1 MATLD
6 RRKTYSATINIGPKK
21 KKKANR
27 GAEAANTGRIYS
39 ARGFRVEKVV
49 PPYPRRRQQ
58 PAAAR
63 RLQQVTPASPAV
75 PAGGDTGFRF
85 YEHPGMNEK
94 EVARINKKK
103 AAEAARKREAKRRMM
118 QEWAGISPKL
128 TATQMSAKQAKY
140 LKDTGYHT
148 PAERNRAMAL
158 QLAAYRQRR
167 DVGATQ

>member
-6 RRKTYSATINIGPKK
+6 RRKTYRATINIGP
-21 KKKANR
+21 N
-27 GAEAANTGRIYS
+27 S
-39 ARGFRVEKVV
+39 
-49 PPYPRRRQQ
+49 RRRQQ

-63 RLQQVTPASPAV
+63 RPQQVTPASPDV

-85 YEHPGMNEK
+85 YKHPGMKE

-128 TATQMSAKQAKY
+128 TATQRMAKHRTRA
-140 LKDTGYHT
+140 
-148 PAERNRAMAL
+148 ARNRAMAL
-158 QLAAYRQRR
+158 QLAAYRRRR